1 MAVSSPTIQFKR
13 GTFTNLPGLR
23 AGEPALTT
31 DTFDFYVGIDST
43 TNNNKFVGSHRY
55 WTKETASKGSQL
67 NLVEGTSNG
76 TSYIAL
82 KSPDS
87 LAGVTTYTFPATA
100 SDGYFLKTNAD
111 GILEWSSVTASATFD
126 NATLSGV
133 ATITSVNIQG
143 GSINGTTVG
152 LTTAAAGQFTTL
164 GADSLNV
171 TGIATVG
178 SVSIGAT
185 QIVSSEFQLQNIAS
199 LDATTIATIEAA
211 VANAPNTFAD
221 LEVTGISTFNGNVNI
236 GSDSADIITV
246 NGTTTFAESVTGTI
260 STATRAT
267 LVDTTGTSDN
277 ISYYLTFVDTAAGE
291 NSETLR
297 VGSGVSFNPSTNKL
311 SVVGNVQVGGN
322 NIQSGAGST
331 AITLSNTDVTVVGD
345 LKVGGNDIQSG
356 AGSTAIT
363 LSNTDVTVVGD
374 LKVGGNDIQASDGN
388 TNITLTSNTLTTF
401 AGDIK
406 VGGNDIQASDNTVA
420 ITLSGADVT
429 VAGDLKV
436 GGNDIKASDG
446 TTSITLEAVTGNVG
460 ISSNLTVQGNL
471 VVNGTTTQIDTSSLS
486 VEDRTIELGRVNG
499 EVPSGATTWDLG
511 VLFNYHAT
519 TAKKSGFVWEHTDSR
534 FKFGSEVTADGDGT
548 GVGNPQIALTAFA
561 PIEVSSLWVTDCA
574 GTSQVINCVGTERKL
589 ENITVDAGTF

>member
-1 MAVSSPTIQFKR
+1 MSVSSPIIQFKR
-13 GTFTNLPGLR
+13 GNYTNLPGLR

-31 DTFDFYVGIDST
+31 DTFDLYVGIDST

-267 LVDTTGTSDN
+267 LVDTTGTSDD

-363 LSNTDVTVVGD
+363 LSNTDVTV
-374 LKVGGNDIQASDGN
+374 
-388 TNITLTSNTLTTF
+388 
-401 AGDIK
+401 
-406 VGGNDIQASDNTVA
+406 
-420 ITLSGADVT
+420 
-429 VAGDLKV
+429 AGDLTV
-436 GGNDIKASDG
+436 GGNDIKASDN
-446 TTSITLEAVTGNVG
+446 TVAITLEAVTGNVG

-511 VLFNYHAT
+511 VLFNYHNNT
-519 TAKKSGFVWEHTDSR
+519 DPKKSGFVWEHTDAR
-534 FKFGSEVTADGDGT
+534 FKFASDLSDGGGT
-548 GVGNPQIALTAFA
+548 GVGSPQITFTTFA